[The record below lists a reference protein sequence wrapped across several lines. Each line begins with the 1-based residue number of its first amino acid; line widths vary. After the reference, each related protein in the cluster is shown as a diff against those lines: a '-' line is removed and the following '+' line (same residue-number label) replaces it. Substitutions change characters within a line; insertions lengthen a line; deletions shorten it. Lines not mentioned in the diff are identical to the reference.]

1 MASSGRSSRASLNL
15 QLTPQNLRNISRA
28 LRAEEDGKELRKE
41 LTRNMREALKPG
53 AVQAKSNIMSMGSA
67 TPHGGPALKSSI
79 ARKIRP
85 EVRISGRFP
94 GAKIKAFK
102 TPNVRGF
109 ANAAKRTNR
118 ASGWRHPVYG
128 NREVWVQQTGKVRWF
143 DRAFEGQHNTYEH
156 AVKSAL
162 ADMVNRIAS
171 RSGST
176 P

>member
-1 MASSGRSSRASLNL
+1 MAAAGGSSSARPTL

-53 AVQAKSNIMSMGSA
+53 AAEAKSNIMSMASA

-85 EVRISGRFP
+85 EARISGKFP

-102 TPNVRGF
+102 TPNIRGF

-118 ASGWRHPVYG
+118 ASGWRHPLFG
-128 NREVWVQQTGKVRWF
+128 NREVWIQQHGKIKWF
-143 DRAFEGQHNTYEH
+143 DHAFEGRRNHYEH

-162 ADMVNRIAS
+162 ADMVNRIAD
-171 RSGST
+171 RSN
-176 P
+176 